1 MKVCHLINSLNRG
14 GAETHLLELVTAQSN
29 AGINV
34 DVIVIG
40 EDDSNIFSI
49 KREITN
55 SCNKVYRLNST
66 SKSYRL
72 KDKTI
77 ALKVVCNGDDIIS
90 FAERHGADKTAAKL
104 QKSIGNVSIIDTA
117 ATEKLSVTFTE

>member
-1 MKVCHLINSLNRG
+1 MKVCHIINSLNRG

-29 AGINV
+29 EGINV

-55 SCNKVYRLNST
+55 SCNKI
-66 SKSYRL
+66 YRL
-72 KDKTI
+72 KGPKD
-77 ALKVVCNGDDIIS
+77 V
-90 FAERHGADKTAAKL
+90 
-104 QKSIGNVSIIDTA
+104 
-117 ATEKLSVTFTE
+117 

>member
-1 MKVCHLINSLNRG
+1 MENIMKALKTTLIALATAVPALTFSLPSQAAMSSYMETALIDVCKAAMS
-14 GAETHLLELVTAQSN
+14 
-29 AGINV
+29 
-34 DVIVIG
+34 
-40 EDDSNIFSI
+40 
-49 KREITN
+49 
-55 SCNKVYRLNST
+55 NKVYRLNST